1 MQLKGFVSGAYKLQS
16 TNINCQRCVNLYP
29 QLDESGTGKNVA
41 SLLGT
46 PGLKTFATLD
56 AGEHPV
62 RGMLTTSKDGRLFAV
77 TSTTLWEVMS
87 DGTSISRGTLN
98 SSAGFVG
105 IADNGGQLMLVD
117 GPNGYTY
124 DLAANTLTSLAD
136 FEANGGGS
144 TVTFLDGYFLFTRPR
159 SQVFVITQPYST
171 DIDWTMFASAE
182 SSPDGLLV
190 ALADKEL
197 LWLFG
202 TSSVEVWYDSGDA
215 TFPFQRTQGG
225 VIQFGLAA
233 ARTPV
238 RLANTIAWLG
248 KNEQGQGIVYMANG
262 LAPQRISTH
271 AIEQDLATYST
282 IADAT
287 GYSYQQEGHEFYVLN
302 FPSGNK
308 TWAYD
313 VSTQLWHERAYT
325 GARSLERHRGEMH
338 VEAFG
343 KHILSDYA
351 TGKLYILDRFSL
363 NDAGTR
369 ITRIRSTPFVSDELK
384 NIFFSKFWLDME
396 VGLGADG
403 VPIGTP
409 EPQLMLRWSDDGGHK
424 WSGEYWRG
432 LGARG
437 DTYKRVM
444 WWRLGRTRQRV
455 FEIKITDD
463 VLVAINDAFIEMK
476 GGVS

>member
-29 QLDESGTGKNVA
+29 QMDESGTGKNIA

-46 PGLKTFATLD
+46 PGLRLFATLD
-56 AGEHPV
+56 AGLHPV

-77 TSTTLWEVMS
+77 TSTTLWEVMA
-87 DGTSISRGTLN
+87 DGTTSNRGTLN
-98 SSAGFVG
+98 SSAGYVG
-105 IADNGGQLMLVD
+105 IADNGSQLMLVD

-124 DLAANTLTSLAD
+124 DLSANTLTQIAD
-136 FEANGGGS
+136 FEANGGGG
-144 TVTFLDGYFLFTRPR
+144 TVTFLDGFFIFSRPN

-171 DIDWTMFASAE
+171 TIDWTMFASAE
-182 SSPDGLLV
+182 SSPDGLMV

-202 TSSVEVWYDSGDA
+202 TNSVEVWYDSGDA

-233 ARTPV
+233 ARSPV

-287 GYSYQQEGHEFYVLN
+287 GYSYQQDGHEFYVLN
-302 FPSGNK
+302 FPSGGK
-308 TWAYD
+308 TWVYD
-313 VSTQLWHERAYT
+313 ASTQLWHERAYT
-325 GARSLERHRGEMH
+325 GARGLERHPWRHARRG
-338 VEAFG
+338 V
-343 KHILSDYA
+343 
-351 TGKLYILDRFSL
+351 R
-363 NDAGTR
+363 
-369 ITRIRSTPFVSDELK
+369 
-384 NIFFSKFWLDME
+384 
-396 VGLGADG
+396 
-403 VPIGTP
+403 
-409 EPQLMLRWSDDGGHK
+409 
-424 WSGEYWRG
+424 
-432 LGARG
+432 
-437 DTYKRVM
+437 
-444 WWRLGRTRQRV
+444 
-455 FEIKITDD
+455 
-463 VLVAINDAFIEMK
+463 
-476 GGVS
+476 